1 MYTPRE
7 DRKMNLK
14 SAFETR
20 FKVGAA
26 ISRMNLETPA
36 NTKLLL
42 DQFNSVT
49 AENDMKPMFFLDN
62 EANFKEPEKYNLA
75 PKLRF
80 DFATPYLDFAKEKK
94 IAMRGHTL
102 VWHNQIP
109 KWFFS
114 KNYDETEGLADRQ
127 TMLAR
132 LESYIKGVLSF
143 VQENYPNTIY
153 AWDVVNEA
161 IEDGGMRKSLWTE
174 TIGNDFVI
182 KAFEFARK
190 YADPDVKLF
199 YNDYDTFRPWKRDC
213 ILKLILTPL
222 CEMHLIDGVGMQTHL
237 LMDTD
242 LKDYEDTLAAFGA
255 TGLQVHVTEM
265 DIHNA
270 DPSEASMDALAE
282 KYKELFTI
290 FVKAKDEGKAN
301 LTAVTFWNLLDEN
314 SWLTNFRKEV
324 SHPLLFEGKSQAK
337 KAYYSVLE
345 TVVEKEKIDKWEPSY
360 PDEEYIP
367 HISPNYFR
375 DMSRLFYHQVN
386 IEPGINLCYEE
397 FGFGDNYILS
407 AQMGFFPVG
416 MQQHLARMGY
426 HVICITLRGFYP
438 SSYVE
443 EDYGEKWYDI
453 FASDVVKVADKLHID
468 KFIYMG
474 ASHGAGIGWHLML
487 NSPER
492 VTGFIACVPGP
503 HSLAEGAMSIRQM
516 VLSGIIKEPPPMD
529 PPIDND
535 PRREQRRAFRN
546 MHISQNPEPDPREKA
561 IDYGRPLLKYK
572 TEEKLIEM
580 LHTIEVPT
588 LILGAIDDP
597 ISTPDLMLRTAKA
610 LPHCK
615 MVLYSNTGHN
625 IDTDLIEEL
634 CGEADRFIK
643 QVQKDGRVYE
653 YGEST
658 GPMF

>member
-1 MYTPRE
+1 
-7 DRKMNLK
+7 MNLK
-14 SAFETR
+14 TAFASR
-20 FKVGAA
+20 FKLGAA
-26 ISRMNLETPA
+26 ISSMNLDTPA

-42 DQFNSVT
+42 DQFNSFTV
-49 AENDMKPMFFLDN
+49 ENDMKPMFSLDN
-62 EANFKEPEKYNLA
+62 EANCSEPEKYNLE

-80 DFATPYLDFAKEKK
+80 DFAKPYLDFSKENH

-102 VWHNQIP
+102 VWHNQTP
-109 KWFFS
+109 KWFFC
-114 KNYDETEGLADRQ
+114 KNYDETAGLADRE

-132 LESYIKGVLSF
+132 LENYIKGVLTF
-143 VQENYPNTIY
+143 VQENYPDQIY

-161 IEDGGMRKSLWTE
+161 IDEGAMRKSLWTE
-174 TIGNDFVI
+174 TIGEDFVI
-182 KAFEFARK
+182 KAFEFAKK
-190 YADPDVKLF
+190 YVAPGVKLF
-199 YNDYDTFRPWKRDC
+199 YNDYDTFLPWKRDC
-213 ILKLILTPL
+213 ILNLILKPL
-222 CEMHLIDGVGMQTHL
+222 MEKKLIDGAGMQTHL
-237 LMDTD
+237 QMDTS
-242 LKDYEDTLAAFGA
+242 LSDYKDTLYAFGA
-255 TGLQVHVTEM
+255 TGLEIHITEM

-290 FVKAKDEGKAN
+290 LVNAKDEGKAN
-301 LTAVTFWNLLDEN
+301 ITSVTFWNLLDEN

-324 SHPLLFEGKSQAK
+324 SHPLLFEGRSKAK

-345 TVVEKEKIDKWEPSY
+345 TVVEKDQIDTWEPSY
-360 PDEEYIP
+360 PDEDYKS
-367 HISPNYFR
+367 HFSPDYFR
-375 DMSRLFYHQVN
+375 KMKRLIYHQVN
-386 IEPGINLCYEE
+386 VEPGINLCYEE
-397 FGFGDNYILS
+397 FGSGDNYILS

-416 MQQHLARMGY
+416 MQQQLARMGY
-426 HVICITLRGFYP
+426 HVICITIRGFYP
-438 SSYVE
+438 SSYVT
-443 EDYGEKWYDI
+443 EDYGDAWYDV
-453 FASDVVKVADKLHID
+453 FASDVIKVADKLHID

-487 NSPER
+487 NAPSR

-535 PRREQRRAFRN
+535 PRREQRRAFRA
-546 MHISQNPEPDPREKA
+546 MQIATNPEPDPREKA
-561 IDYGRPLLKYK
+561 VDYGRPLLKYK
-572 TEEKLIEM
+572 TEEKLVEM

-597 ISTPDLMLRTAKA
+597 ISTPELMLRTAKA

-615 MVLYSNTGHN
+615 LVLYSNTGHN

-653 YGEST
+653 WADK
-658 GPMF
+658 PLPLF